1 MVGENLIKE
10 METNDGGN
18 YFRPSFERDGAFGTN
33 FGWHLEDFLMAERL
47 APGVSA

>member
-18 YFRPSFERDGAFGTN
+18 YFRPSVPNARVLLVQTLGGRWKTF
-33 FGWHLEDFLMAERL
+33 
-47 APGVSA
+47 

>member
-18 YFRPSFERDGAFGTN
+18 YFRPSFERAVLLVQTLGGRWKTF
-33 FGWHLEDFLMAERL
+33 
-47 APGVSA
+47 